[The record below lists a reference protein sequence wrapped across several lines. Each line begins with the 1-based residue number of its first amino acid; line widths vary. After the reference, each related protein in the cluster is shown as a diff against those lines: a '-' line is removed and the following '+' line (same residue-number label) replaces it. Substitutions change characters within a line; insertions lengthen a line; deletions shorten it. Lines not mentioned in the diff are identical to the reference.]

1 MLIWDPG
8 TFPSFEEF
16 ATQFLHGPMVPA
28 VPAGHLQNTGS
39 SSRLCKEAWR
49 KSAPRTCDR
58 FQSIRMSCHWSKLI
72 FVLPAFT
79 AIVLPATREG
89 VPGGY
94 PTAFK
99 VGVETEK
106 TSTEAVLVSN
116 LVGPW
121 RHWRRCHT
129 KASCCFMVVMPAFDT
144 RH

>member
-106 TSTEAVLVSN
+106 ISTEA
-116 LVGPW
+116 
-121 RHWRRCHT
+121 
-129 KASCCFMVVMPAFDT
+129 AFAACDS
-144 RH
+144 